1 MVQGGITPAPF
12 LTVTFVAPNSIRQ
25 EAAASPSIVT
35 ALIKGFDNIYGKFEN
50 LTAYLVR
57 ARRRIM
63 YKLRERIL
71 GDPSQRWID
80 GLSDSAL
87 TTTTTTMA
95 MAEIE
100 NVSNVDTAYDNK
112 LGSPSVSI
120 A

>member
-12 LTVTFVAPNSIRQ
+12 LTVSFVAPNSIRQ

-71 GDPSQRWID
+71 SDPSQRWID
-80 GLSDSAL
+80 GFSDSAL
-87 TTTTTTMA
+87 TTTTTMA

-100 NVSNVDTAYDNK
+100 NVSNVDTACDSK